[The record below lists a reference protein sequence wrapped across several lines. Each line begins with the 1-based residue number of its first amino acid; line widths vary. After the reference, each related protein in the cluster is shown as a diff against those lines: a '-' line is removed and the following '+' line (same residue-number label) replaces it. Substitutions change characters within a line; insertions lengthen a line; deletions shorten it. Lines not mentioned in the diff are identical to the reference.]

1 MKLNLTT
8 IALILLLIFTTI
20 ISCEKKNE
28 SKNAEETKLN
38 SVMEKLEEN
47 AKNEKVETDETVEDK
62 NVFDILIPRSYR
74 DFDKENP
81 VNDLSKNWS
90 ELYKQNNK
98 YFIGKADYNIEKGF
112 DECSG
117 NSTKT
122 ITPKKDAILFL
133 NNPNLKNG
141 EIKFL
146 SIGKKRIWPN
156 EKVSFKFNNTEYL
169 IRAEGKVLSTENVYT
184 DGDKLEKYQKVENY
198 KLFISTKDSK
208 EQLFLTEKSF
218 NDTFVELLFVGDI
231 DNDGKLDFIFGAN
244 RDYEEE
250 RVVLYLSSQAEKGQI
265 IKRVSEIAVQFDC

>member
-8 IALILLLIFTTI
+8 IAPILLLIFTTI

-28 SKNAEETKLN
+28 SKNIEETKLN
-38 SVMEKLEEN
+38 SVMEKLEEK

-81 VNDLSKNWS
+81 INDLTKNWS

-117 NSTKT
+117 DSTKT

-141 EIKFL
+141 EIKSL

-156 EKVSFKFNNTEYL
+156 EKISFKFNNVKYL